1 MGKLKSE
8 LIKLEIHFIF
18 CSDLK
23 ETWFYS
29 TSNNWTQG
37 PDMIEYRLVHGC
49 SSFRLNGN
57 QILAVSPGVTNEKS
71 VEFLDLAQE
80 NPKWMHGTFL

>member
-1 MGKLKSE
+1 
-8 LIKLEIHFIF
+8 
-18 CSDLK
+18 
-23 ETWFYS
+23 
-29 TSNNWTQG
+29 
-37 PDMIEYRLVHGC
+37 MIEYRLVHGC

-80 NPKWMHGTFL
+80 NPQWIQGTFYH